1 MGIKKRTGTGRFWP
15 YRSLFSVWKG
25 PGGMPGQAERAPA
38 GKDGQ
43 TAQPPEG
50 GERLRWVQKKPVPFV
65 VRGRKKPRVS
75 NRNGLS
81 VP

>member
-1 MGIKKRTGTGRFWP
+1 MRKRERGLAAFGRTV
-15 YRSLFSVWKG
+15 LCFSVWKG

-81 VP
+81 VL